1 MMYIQKQTII
11 YNAMKHTFKY
21 ILSAIVMLVPVL
33 AFAQGGEELPDPP
46 IYADYKV
53 GGGVATKK
61 TVGDPDANGVYK
73 ITLETFATG
82 MTSIINRAIPS
93 DIVLVLDY
101 SSSMLMTGSAQ
112 PNRTDDMRTRLYD
125 LKNAVGEFVTMMKD
139 NNSTMGLQ
147 PGQMGNRIAFVL
159 FAGQVYDPEASLNSN
174 NGIFRAAHVKEFI
187 EVDDLAVDN
196 TIMEHHPVWTRNTTQ
211 YNYASTS
218 VTYTPDGTDILSPAS
233 QHPNNH
239 NNGYNGIS
247 NQIDIGDVN
256 KGTNSGAAMTV
267 AKDLVN
273 NNLSKYSLDE
283 RTTVVVFFTDGE
295 PSSGSG
301 FSATVADACIN
312 AAHDIKEKDVLV
324 YTIGLVE
331 GSDDTNQVKTYL
343 EYTSSDYSK
352 ILPEGEPYNPTD
364 MPQYVDAGGNYI
376 VNDSRYLDRN
386 ATYGP
391 YSFKVSQ
398 EYTLSDIFKTIG
410 EASAGSE
417 ASIPGETQVV
427 DCVSNSFEVPDAF
440 EAENVVVYTKTINK
454 AGTEFG
460 NAETLVVDVIEEDDL
475 GDNPPM
481 TVNYTPQE
489 GHIGVALVD
498 GKLTV
503 VGYDYSKADDEGVTP
518 YNGHWVGWRAEDD
531 CAGQE
536 LVIEFNVQAKEAA
549 TGGDGTNTNT
559 TQSGVFVP
567 VFDDDNNI
575 IDYVN
580 VNSYDVPHKDL
591 PINLVIEK
599 SGLRAGESA
608 TVQIYRCAQKV
619 VNGKVQY
626 NPNTGKPLPEKE
638 IPAPGVDPGDLGW
651 QNFSKVILTNT
662 TGVNGATVS
671 KSLLSLHAEYVY
683 LLVEDNW
690 GWAYELD
697 TQVLNT
703 SDVELNPFTFVNT
716 ERTDAPKHAEAVS
729 INHFGT
735 VYSDDERVKT
745 YKSSKVESF

>member
-1 MMYIQKQTII
+1 
-11 YNAMKHTFKY
+11 MKHTLKY

-46 IYADYKV
+46 IYADYKI

-61 TVGDPDANGVYK
+61 TVGDPNANGVYK

-82 MTSIINRAIPS
+82 MTSIINRAIPT

-101 SSSMLMTGSAQ
+101 SSSMLMSGNAQ
-112 PNRTDDMRTRLYD
+112 PNDTDAMRTRLYD

-174 NGIFRAAHVKEFI
+174 SGIFRAAHVKEFI
-187 EVDDLAVDN
+187 EVDKLDVAEI
-196 TIMEHHPVWTRNTTQ
+196 TEHHPVWTRNTTQ
-211 YNYASTS
+211 YNYGSTS

-247 NQIDIGDVN
+247 GQIDIGDVN

-267 AKDLVN
+267 AKNLVN
-273 NNLSKYSLDE
+273 ANLSSYSLQE

-301 FSATVADACIN
+301 FSHTVANTCIN
-312 AAHDIKEKDVLV
+312 AAHDIKEQDVIV

-331 GSDDTNQVKTYL
+331 GNDDTNEVKTYL

-352 ILPEGEPYNPTD
+352 TLPEGNPVNHTD
-364 MPQYVDAGGNYI
+364 MPQYNNE
-376 VNDSRYLDRN
+376 NDSRYLNRN
-386 ATYGP
+386 TTYGP

-398 EYTLSDIFKTIG
+398 EYSLSDIFKTIG
-410 EASAGSE
+410 EASGGSE

-427 DCVSNSFEVPDAF
+427 DCVSNSFEVPDDF

-460 NAETLVVDVIEEDDL
+460 NAKNLTVDVIDKAHL
-475 GDNPPM
+475 GNNPPM
-481 TVNYTPQE
+481 TVDYTPQE

-518 YNGHWVGWRAEDD
+518 YNGHWVGWRAEND

-536 LVIEFNVQAKEAA
+536 LVIEFNVEANPDA

-567 VFDDDNNI
+567 VFDDEGHI

-580 VNSYDVPHKDL
+580 VNSYNVPHKDL

-619 VNGKVQY
+619 VNGEVQY
-626 NPNTGKPLPEKE
+626 NPRTGKPLPEKE
-638 IPAPGVDPGDLGW
+638 IPAPGVDPGTLGW

-671 KSLLSLHAEYVY
+671 KTLLSLHAEYVY

-703 SDVELNPFTFVNT
+703 SDVELNPFSFVNT